1 MQQFI
6 LEQIHYVFTWIA
18 QIDWNGVINTL
29 FDWLKKVKI
38 ILDLI
43 PFVMPQVV
51 DAPPKGRR
59 SHSGTPKRGRKRSRP
74 YRQRKG
80 MRKR

>member
-6 LEQIHYVFTWIA
+6 IEQIHHILTWA
-18 QIDWNGVINTL
+18 AGVDWNWVLITL
-29 FDWLKKVKI
+29 FDWLKKAKI

-43 PFVMPQVV
+43 PYVTRHIV
-51 DAPPKGRR
+51 DKSPKGYRT
-59 SHSGTPKRGRKRSRP
+59 HLGTAKRGRKRCSS
-74 YRQRKG
+74 YRRRKV

>member
-6 LEQIHYVFTWIA
+6 IEQIHHFFTWA
-18 QIDWNGVINTL
+18 ARIDWNGVINTL
-29 FDWLKKVKI
+29 FDWLKKAKI

-43 PFVMPQVV
+43 PFVMPHVV
-51 DAPPKGRR
+51 DPSPKGYR
-59 SHSGTPKRGRKRSRP
+59 SHSGTPKRGRKRSSS
-74 YRQRKG
+74 YRQGKG

>member
-6 LEQIHYVFTWIA
+6 IEQIHNILTWA
-18 QIDWNGVINTL
+18 AGVDWNGVINTL

-51 DAPPKGRR
+51 DAPPKSRR
-59 SHSGTPKRGRKRSRP
+59 SRVGTAKRGRKRNSS
-74 YRQRKG
+74 YRLRKG

>member
-6 LEQIHYVFTWIA
+6 IEQIHHVFTLA
-18 QIDWNGVINTL
+18 TQIDWNWVLNTL
-29 FDWLKKVKI
+29 FDWLKKAKI

-43 PFVMPQVV
+43 PFVMPHVV
-51 DAPPKGRR
+51 DASPKDYRP
-59 SHSGTPKRGRKRSRP
+59 HSGTPNRRRKRSSS

-80 MRKR
+80 MRRR

>member
-6 LEQIHYVFTWIA
+6 LEQIHHILTWTA
-18 QIDWNGVINTL
+18 GVDWNGVINTL
-29 FDWLKKVKI
+29 FDWLKKAKI

-51 DAPPKGRR
+51 DVPPKGRR
-59 SHSGTPKRGRKRSRP
+59 SRLGTAKRGRKRCSS
-74 YRQRKG
+74 YRRRKV